1 MSRDYKLLVQDILTA
16 IENIQTY
23 LKGVPREKF
32 EQDAMRLHAVLYNFQ
47 IIGEAV
53 RGIPQSVRDRNP
65 DVAWRSIA
73 GMRNILIHE
82 YFRTD
87 LDLLWEIVQTRLPEL
102 QLQMR
107 NFASKKNRRSFTF
120 EA

>member
-1 MSRDYKLLVQDILTA
+1 MSRNYKLLVQDILTA

-23 LKGVPREKF
+23 LEDISREEF

-53 RGIPQSVRDRNP
+53 RGIPQSIRDEHP
-65 DVAWRSIA
+65 DIAWRSIA

-87 LDLLWEIVQTRLPEL
+87 LDLLWEITQIRLPEL
-102 QLQMR
+102 KLQMEKL
-107 NFASKKNRRSFTF
+107 SQQDD
-120 EA
+120 

>member
-1 MSRDYKLLVQDILTA
+1 MSRNYKLLVQDILTA

-23 LKGVPREKF
+23 LEDISREEF

-53 RGIPQSVRDRNP
+53 RGIPQSIRDEHP
-65 DVAWRSIA
+65 DITWRSIA

-87 LDLLWEIVQTRLPEL
+87 LDLLWEITQIRLPEL
-102 QLQMR
+102 KLQMEKL
-107 NFASKKNRRSFTF
+107 SQQGD
-120 EA
+120 

>member
-1 MSRDYKLLVQDILTA
+1 MSRDYKLLVLDILTA

-23 LKGVPREKF
+23 LKDVPRETF
-32 EQDAMRLHAVLYNFQ
+32 EQDKMRQHAVLYNFQ

-53 RGIPQSVRDRNP
+53 RGIPQTVRAQNP
-65 DVAWRSIA
+65 EVAWRSIA

-87 LDLLWEIVQTRLPEL
+87 LDLLWEIVQTQLPEL

-107 NFASKKNRRSFTF
+107 KMRDQEK
-120 EA
+120 